1 MRWEMGRVRAQP
13 DLVLPPI
20 PPLDC
25 IPTHRQRGPSW
36 LHLLPPV
43 PGCHKIHGWAPCQG
57 ATWGLWAVFWDL
69 VGGLA
74 LPEGESSDPSLNP
87 ASAPGLV
94 LTGLQLS
101 PSRGWASR
109 LFSLPPESGNGSGGR

>member
-57 ATWGLWAVFWDL
+57 AMWGLWAVFWDL
-69 VGGLA
+69 VGGWHFLRERA
-74 LPEGESSDPSLNP
+74 LTP
-87 ASAPGLV
+87 ASIL
-94 LTGLQLS
+94 L
-101 PSRGWASR
+101 
-109 LFSLPPESGNGSGGR
+109 LPQVWF